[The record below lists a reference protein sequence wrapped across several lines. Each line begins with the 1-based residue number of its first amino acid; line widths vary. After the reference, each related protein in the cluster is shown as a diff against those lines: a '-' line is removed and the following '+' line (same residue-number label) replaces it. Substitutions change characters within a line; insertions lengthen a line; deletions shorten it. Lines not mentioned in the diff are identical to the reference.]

1 MIGYL
6 RTLAMFYRRHLRVQP
21 LRELMAVGGVAA
33 GVALLFAVQVAHKS
47 VTGSFQELSRGL
59 AGRSTLEVASRGSA
73 GFDAHVAEQI
83 ERMSGVRRVAPLLE
97 QPIVAVGP
105 HGRRALTL
113 VGATE
118 QITPLGGGVSSAFER
133 AGEGAQRGLL
143 ILTAPVA
150 RAIGAMVGSEVR
162 VFVGERSE
170 HLAVDAVVPGSKLGA
185 VVDSPIAAAPLA
197 VVQALAELPGRVS
210 RVLIEVRRGREAAV
224 RKALLRRFGAQLNV
238 RGVSV
243 EAQLLDSAAGPEKQV
258 TLLFSAISLVAGII
272 LAFNA
277 LLLASEERRK
287 FIANLTEIGT
297 PDLMI
302 VASLAFDALILGAAG
317 ALLGLLLGDL
327 VSVYAYRS
335 IPGYIAAAFAIGG
348 QRVVGTQTVA
358 IALGGGVIAAF
369 AAAALP
375 ALAILRG
382 SATDSAED
390 DGRTLSLVRRLR
402 VSEWV
407 IFGSGLCLTAA
418 CVVLSIVEPATTVAA
433 LVGLVVGLV
442 TCLPVAARYLLGLAQ
457 RAWRESGDPAARL
470 SIAELRTTPARSV
483 ALLATGTVAAFLM
496 VLIGGSVGDVR
507 QAARTGAT
515 DLLSSASLWI
525 KPGGPENVYTTQRF
539 AYAATKRNLE
549 QIPTVSAVLPWRDAF
564 LDLPRRRV
572 WVLGVPP
579 AVRNQI
585 APSQLIEG
593 SLRRADRLLQA
604 GGWVAMSQPIAREMH
619 LRIGDPVP
627 LPTPSGV
634 RRMRLAATIAN
645 YGWLPGAIVMNADDQ
660 ARFWRDSAATELAV
674 SLTTGTD
681 VSRGKEAIERALP
694 GNTALSVQ
702 TVAERRAEVSAVLGS
717 TLSRLNDTTFVVLIV
732 TITSVIALM
741 LAAIWQRR
749 GRLNSLTAIG
759 MSSLQFARLVSYE
772 SGLVLL
778 SGCVI
783 GTVSGLL
790 GQYLIDGWLH
800 ETTGASVEYSP
811 AWLVGA
817 RTFVLI
823 AAICVLA
830 SLVAVVQTARSN
842 RREAFSIE

>member
-1 MIGYL
+1 MTGYL

-47 VTGSFQELSRGL
+47 VTGSFEELSRGL
-59 AGRSTLEVASRGSA
+59 VGRATLEVTSRGSA
-73 GFDAHVAEQI
+73 GFDASVARQI
-83 ERMSGVRRVAPLLE
+83 EAMHGVRRSAPLLE

-105 HGRRALTL
+105 KGRRALTL
-113 VGATE
+113 AGATE
-118 QITPLGGGVSSAFER
+118 QLASLGGRVSTAFER
-133 AGEGAQRGLL
+133 AGEAAHVGLL
-143 ILTAPVA
+143 ILPEPVA
-150 RAIGAMVGSEVR
+150 QAIGVRTGSEVKMLLGGR
-162 VFVGERSE
+162 SAHLSVG
-170 HLAVDAVVPGSKLGA
+170 AVVPSSSLGA
-185 VVDSPIAAAPLA
+185 VADSPIAASPLPI
-197 VVQALAELPGRVS
+197 VQALARLPRRLS
-210 RVLIEVRRGREAAV
+210 RVLIEAQNGEEAKL
-224 RKALLRRFGAQLNV
+224 RDALSRRFGAQLNV
-238 RGVSV
+238 RGVGV
-243 EAQLLDSAAGPEKQV
+243 EARLLSSAAGPEKQV

-287 FIANLTEIGT
+287 FIANLVEIGT
-297 PDLMI
+297 PDWM
-302 VASLAFDALILGAAG
+302 VVGSLAFDALVLGAAG
-317 ALLGLLLGDL
+317 ALIGLLLGDV

-348 QRVVGTQTVA
+348 QRVVGVETVA
-358 IALGGGVIAAF
+358 IALAGGVLAAF

-375 ALAILRG
+375 AAAILRG
-382 SATDSAED
+382 SATKSAD
-390 DGRTLSLVRRLR
+390 DNGRTLSLVRKLH
-402 VSEWV
+402 VSEWA
-407 IFGSGLCLTAA
+407 IFGAGACLTAA
-418 CVVLSIVEPATTVAA
+418 CVALSIIEPTTTVVA

-442 TCLPVAARYLLGLAQ
+442 TCLPIVARYLLGLAQ
-457 RAWRESGDPAARL
+457 RASRESSDPAARL

-515 DLLSSASLWI
+515 DLLSSADLWV

-539 AYAATKRNLE
+539 AYLKTKKSLE
-549 QIPTVSAVLPWRDAF
+549 ALPSVSAVLPWRDAF
-564 LDLPRRRV
+564 LDLPNRRV

-579 AVRNQI
+579 EVPNQI
-585 APSQLIEG
+585 APSQLIGG
-593 SLRRADRLLQA
+593 SLEHADRLLRA

-619 LRIGDPVP
+619 LHIGDSFA
-627 LPTPSGV
+627 LPTPSGF
-634 RRMRLAATIAN
+634 RRLRLAATIAN
-645 YGWLPGAIVMNADDQ
+645 YGWLPGAIVMNAEDQ
-660 ARFWRDSAATELAV
+660 ARFWRDSAATELGV
-674 SLTTGTD
+674 SLLPGALA
-681 VSRGKEAIERALP
+681 SREKAAIERAIT
-694 GNTALSVQ
+694 GETLSVQ
-702 TVAERRAEVSAVLGS
+702 TVGERRAEVSSVLGS
-717 TLSRLNDTTFVVLIV
+717 TLSRLNDTTLVVLIV
-732 TITSVIALM
+732 TIASVIALM

-749 GRLNSLTAIG
+749 ARLNSLTAIG
-759 MSSLQFARLVSYE
+759 MSPLQFARLVSYE

-811 AWLVGA
+811 AWLAGA
-817 RTFVLI
+817 RTFLLI
-823 AAICVLA
+823 AAICLLA

-842 RREAFSIE
+842 RREVFLTE